1 MKLKGSDLEFISQ
14 INRDGSG
21 TSQVSN
27 DYIKILNEEYFE
39 IHCLSMPQMTF
50 IAMDF
55 NSFVVKI
62 KPGVKL
68 K

>member
-14 INRDGSG
+14 INRDGIG
-21 TSQVSN
+21 TSPVS
-27 DYIKILNEEYFE
+27 DSYVKLMENEKFKVY
-39 IHCLSMPQMTF
+39 CLSMSQRTF

-62 KPGVKL
+62 KPDTRL
-68 K
+68 I